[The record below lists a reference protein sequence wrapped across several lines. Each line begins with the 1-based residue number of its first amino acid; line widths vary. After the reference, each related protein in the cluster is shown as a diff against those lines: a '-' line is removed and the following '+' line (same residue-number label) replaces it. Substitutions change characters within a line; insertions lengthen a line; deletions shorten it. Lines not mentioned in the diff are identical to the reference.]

1 MNENGAATPTL
12 LIITSTLPPTLTPPP
27 SETPLPPP
35 PTPTT
40 APVEG
45 IASTQINVRAEP
57 STVSNVLGIIP
68 ANTKIQII
76 GKDPGENW
84 WQILYPEGTQE
95 RGWVTAQYVRTAG
108 TPEVPTIGGDGT
120 DPKDGNIA
128 IIQQQ
133 LNVRSGPGADFN
145 SLGTL
150 NPQDVVNL
158 TGKDANGAWL
168 QIDFASGPD
177 GKGWVSAAFVKA
189 QGVENLP
196 IITESGLVV
205 GTGTPTTIP
214 LPPIPTLIPAPMDN
228 DSAQS
233 PAINITL
240 SATGSQSFQYSS
252 DVSSPDGDSMD
263 WVQFTPFSKKV
274 RLSLSCGGNNSV
286 AVEIRES
293 GEVMQNWG
301 SLQCSESAVLSTV
314 PGTTYMIGVESLSS
328 GSLIYTRFT
337 LIVVSIP

>member
-1 MNENGAATPTL
+1 MAPRATS
-12 LIITSTLPPTLTPPP
+12 I
-27 SETPLPPP
+27 
-35 PTPTT
+35 
-40 APVEG
+40 EG

-57 STVSNVLGIIP
+57 STVSDVLGIIP

-84 WQILYPEGTQE
+84 WQILYPEGTQDK
-95 RGWVTAQYVRTAG
+95 GWVTAQYVRTAG
-108 TPEVPTIGGDGT
+108 KPEVPVIGGGAN
-120 DPKDGNIA
+120 PSDGNVA

-158 TGKDANGAWL
+158 TGKDANGGWL

-177 GKGWVSAAFVKA
+177 GKGWISAAFVKA

-196 IITESGLVV
+196 IITESGVVV

-214 LPPIPTLIPAPMDN
+214 LPPTQTLIPAPMDN

-240 SATGSQSFQYSS
+240 SVTGSRSFQYSS
-252 DVSSPDGDSMD
+252 DVSSPEGDPAD
-263 WVQFTPFSKKV
+263 WAQFTPFSKTV
-274 RLSLSCGGNNSV
+274 RLSLSCDGDNS
-286 AVEIRES
+286 AAIEIRE
-293 GEVMQNWG
+293 GGKVMQNWG
-301 SLQCSESAVLSTV
+301 SLQCDESAVLSTV
-314 PGTTYMIGVESLSS
+314 PGTAYVIGVESPSS
-328 GSLIYTRFT
+328 DSLIYTRFT
-337 LIVVSIP
+337 LQVVSIP